1 MAPLIQVENL
11 SKRYDARGSSG
22 GKVVALDGV
31 NFSLEAGTTLAILG
45 ASGSGKSTLAKCMTC
60 LEKQT
65 SGRIVF
71 DGQDLTALR
80 ASELRSV
87 RTKIQLV
94 FQDPALSLNPRFT
107 AFDAISEPWQ
117 VERNIP
123 QSEWSDRAAQL
134 MKVTG
139 LSTDFLQRKPMQL
152 SGGQRQ
158 RLAIARA
165 LAAQPKVLILDE
177 ALSSLDL
184 PVQAQIANLLMELK
198 ESRGLTMIFITHD
211 PAMAGH
217 IADKIA
223 VMSEG
228 RIVEEG
234 SPREIVCGPQTS
246 ATKALLSAMPGV
258 EPGTQQAVDC

>member
-1 MAPLIQVENL
+1 
-11 SKRYDARGSSG
+11 
-22 GKVVALDGV
+22 
-31 NFSLEAGTTLAILG
+31 
-45 ASGSGKSTLAKCMTC
+45 MTC
-60 LEKQT
+60 LEKPT

-71 DGQDLTALR
+71 EGQDLTALR

-117 VERNIP
+117 VERNVP

-165 LAAQPKVLILDE
+165 LAAEPKVLILDE

-198 ESRGLTMIFITHD
+198 ESRSLTMIFITHD

-217 IADKIA
+217 VADKIA
-223 VMSEG
+223 VMSDG

-234 SPREIVCGPQTS
+234 SPREIVCGPRTS

-258 EPGTQQAVDC
+258 EPGTQEAVGR